1 LIIVS
6 TTDILR
12 LMFKYDYIDMELNV
26 FSETD
31 WTNDVETV
39 LREILENCSLISEHH
54 KHYYLEL
61 QNTLK
66 YFKIPVI
73 TISAVNSVFSF
84 ALLAWLNQS
93 VVTSINC
100 FLSLTCSI
108 ISSIELYLNIA
119 KRSDIELTSYKN
131 YYLLSVKI
139 NSVIKLDRHN
149 RSPDPKL
156 FLTEILNE
164 YNSLF
169 TESNVNGLGNLDKLL
184 ILNPIKP
191 EISIKSI

>member
-1 LIIVS
+1 
-6 TTDILR
+6 
-12 LMFKYDYIDMELNV
+12 MELNV
-26 FSETD
+26 FNEIGELSETD
-31 WTNDVETV
+31 WTADVELV
-39 LREILENCSLISEHH
+39 LKEILENCSLISEHH
-54 KHYYLEL
+54 KHSYLEL
-61 QNTLK
+61 QHTLK

-73 TISAVNSVFSF
+73 TISAINSVFSF
-84 ALLAWLNQS
+84 ALLAWLKQS

-119 KRSDIELTSYKN
+119 KRSDVELTSYKN

-139 NSVIKLDRHN
+139 HSVLKLDRPN
-149 RSPDPKL
+149 RTPDPKL
-156 FLTEILNE
+156 FLSEILNE

-184 ILNPIKP
+184 LLNPLNVA
-191 EISIKSI
+191 ELSIKTT

>member
-1 LIIVS
+1 
-6 TTDILR
+6 
-12 LMFKYDYIDMELNV
+12 MELNV
-26 FSETD
+26 LNVFNETD
-31 WTNDVETV
+31 WSDDIEFV
-39 LREILENCSLISEHH
+39 LKEILENCSLISEHH
-54 KHYYLEL
+54 KQSYLEL
-61 QNTLK
+61 QHTLK

-84 ALLAWLNQS
+84 ALLAWLKQS

-119 KRSDIELTSYKN
+119 KRSDVELTSYKN

-139 NSVIKLDRHN
+139 NSVLKLDRQN
-149 RSPDPKL
+149 RTPEPKL
-156 FLTEILNE
+156 FLSEILNE

-169 TESNVNGLGNLDKLL
+169 TESNVNGLGTLDKLL
-184 ILNPIKP
+184 ILNPVQ
-191 EISIKSI
+191 EQL

>member
-1 LIIVS
+1 
-6 TTDILR
+6 
-12 LMFKYDYIDMELNV
+12 MELNV
-26 FSETD
+26 LNVFNETD
-31 WTNDVETV
+31 WSDDIEIV
-39 LREILENCSLISEHH
+39 LKEILENCSLISEHH
-54 KHYYLEL
+54 KHSYLEL
-61 QNTLK
+61 QHTLK

-84 ALLAWLNQS
+84 ALLAWLKQS

-119 KRSDIELTSYKN
+119 KRSDVELTSYKN

-139 NSVIKLDRHN
+139 NSVLKLDRQN
-149 RSPDPKL
+149 RTPEPKL
-156 FLTEILNE
+156 FFSEILNE

-169 TESNVNGLGNLDKLL
+169 TESNVNGLGTLDKLL
-184 ILNPIKP
+184 ILNPVQ
-191 EISIKSI
+191 EQL

>member
-1 LIIVS
+1 
-6 TTDILR
+6 
-12 LMFKYDYIDMELNV
+12 MELNV